1 MPDVADRAQSGQVSG
16 RTPAQKRS
24 ALPWRPAS
32 LWLWPAAALGLAGAA
47 AALFGAQGALIVGGV
62 ALAALVFFAGI
73 LTLDRD
79 RWLAVSLAA
88 ALIASLAVF
97 VGKAWLKESHH
108 KSGKPAAMAT
118 MTPGQ
123 RATATTRTTP
133 APQATPMP
141 PAAPTPQVSWTPP
154 ANWPFQRVSQAMAQQ
169 ANFRGADL
177 NGANLAGL
185 QLSHKNFDGVQ
196 ANGASFRGSQLM
208 HTSFR
213 GASLRDACLEGV
225 NLTGAD
231 LTGADLTGADV
242 AGVTVSRRAKKS
254 ALVWPRRRARP
265 AAACQ

>member
-1 MPDVADRAQSGQVSG
+1 MADRTGSGQVSD
-16 RTPAQKRS
+16 RTPAPKRS

-47 AALFGAQGALIVGGV
+47 AALFGAEGALIVGGV

-79 RWLAVSLAA
+79 RWLAISLAA
-88 ALIASLAVF
+88 ALMASLVVF
-97 VGKAWLKESHH
+97 VGEAWLKESRH
-108 KSGKPAAMAT
+108 KGGRVAATTT
-118 MTPGQ
+118 MNPTPRASHTP
-123 RATATTRTTP
+123 RAT
-133 APQATPMP
+133 
-141 PAAPTPQVSWTPP
+141 PTPQASWTPP

-196 ANGASFRGSQLM
+196 ANGASFRGSQLAYA
-208 HTSFR
+208 SFR
-213 GASLRDACLEGV
+213 GASLQDACLEGAI
-225 NLTGAD
+225 LTGAN

-242 AGVTVSRRAKKS
+242 AGVTVSPHAKRA
-254 ALVWPRRRARP
+254 ALVWPRRHAKP
-265 AAACQ
+265 PAACQ

>member
-1 MPDVADRAQSGQVSG
+1 MRDVADRAESEHVSD
-16 RTPAQKRS
+16 RTHVQKRS

-47 AALFGAQGALIVGGV
+47 AALFGAEGALVVGGV

-79 RWLAVSLAA
+79 RWLAISLAA

-97 VGKAWLKESHH
+97 VGMAWLKESHH
-108 KSGKPAAMAT
+108 KGGKPAATVT
-118 MTPGQ
+118 M
-123 RATATTRTTP
+123 
-133 APQATPMP
+133 
-141 PAAPTPQVSWTPP
+141 APTPRVTSTARPTPRPRASWTPP
-154 ANWPFQRVSQAMAQQ
+154 ANWPFQRVSQVMAQQ

-177 NGANLAGL
+177 NGASLAGL
-185 QLSHKNFDGVQ
+185 RLSHKNFDGVQ
-196 ANGASFRGSQLM
+196 ANGASFRGSQLAFS
-208 HTSFR
+208 SFR

-231 LTGADLTGADV
+231 LTGADLAGADV
-242 AGVTVSRRAKKS
+242 AGVTVSRHAKKT
-254 ALVWPRRRARP
+254 ALVWPRRHAKP

>member
-1 MPDVADRAQSGQVSG
+1 VPELANQTGSEQVSRG
-16 RTPAQKRS
+16 APAQKRS

-47 AALFGAQGALIVGGV
+47 AALFGAEGALIVGGV

-79 RWLAVSLAA
+79 SWLAVSLAA

-97 VGKAWLKESHH
+97 VGKVWLKESHH
-108 KSGKPAAMAT
+108 KGGKPAAMAT
-118 MTPGQ
+118 MAPGQ
-123 RATATTRTTP
+123 RATATPRAIP
-133 APQATPMP
+133 APGATSMP
-141 PAAPTPQVSWTPP
+141 ATALTPQASWTPP
-154 ANWPFQRVSQAMAQQ
+154 ANWPFQRVSQAMAQR

-242 AGVTVSRRAKKS
+242 AGVTVSRRATRS
-254 ALVWPRRRARP
+254 ALVWPRRRAKP